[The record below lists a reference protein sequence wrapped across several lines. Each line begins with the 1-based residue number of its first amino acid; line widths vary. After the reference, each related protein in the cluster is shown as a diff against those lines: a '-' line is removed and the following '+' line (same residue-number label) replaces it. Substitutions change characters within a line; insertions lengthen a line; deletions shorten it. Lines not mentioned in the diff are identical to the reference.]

1 MVVAS
6 LVYSGGDPESIAG
19 CVEHFRETLYKARD

>member
-6 LVYSGGDPESIAG
+6 LVFSGGDPESIAG
-19 CVEHFRETLYKARD
+19 CVEQFGEALYKALD